1 MIATGGASITKMA
14 RFNARCASLG
24 VALAFAL
31 HIAQPW
37 AKAGAVQS
45 ATSSSR
51 EASRNFLASFIN
63 YCTPSR
69 KTRPASGKKKKYIMM
84 KHAVT
89 DNTSIHRISARSNF
103 RCMK

>member
-1 MIATGGASITKMA
+1 MTKMA
-14 RFNARCASLG
+14 RFSARCASLG
-24 VALAFAL
+24 VAFAFAL

-37 AKAGAVQS
+37 ANAGAVQR
-45 ATSSSR
+45 ATSNTKK
-51 EASRNFLASFIN
+51 AKRNFPKGLMS

-69 KTRPASGKKKKYIMM
+69 KIRPASGKKKKYMMM

-89 DNTSIHRISARSNF
+89 ENTSIHRMSARSNF